1 MFQITDVYKTVSTLA
16 RKFTFG
22 KLPDIHHKLLLL
34 HQLQILYFTHTLISI
49 ISSPVFI
56 LHSSD
61 LSIIVITREKLLG
74 WYKSR
79 GKVVL
84 KTFIHRK
91 YTVNIDRIQICTKD
105 KNRTIIRNIHYNLA
119 VARFLT
125 TTL

>member
-61 LSIIVITREKLLG
+61 
-74 WYKSR
+74 
-79 GKVVL
+79 
-84 KTFIHRK
+84 
-91 YTVNIDRIQICTKD
+91 NNNNNDR
-105 KNRTIIRNIHYNLA
+105 
-119 VARFLT
+119 LT
-125 TTL
+125 AFDPGQPG